1 MDSEIQEFL
10 NNLIRIGKV
19 SSVNYQKGTARVY
32 FPDDDGIVSYDL
44 PVLHRNALKNKDYNM
59 PDIDERVLC
68 LFLSSGVET
77 GFILGSI
84 YTDIVPTPESTGDKR
99 TVVFE
104 DGSRFSYDRKTHQ
117 FDGQIEGTTIKANR
131 QDIEINTPH
140 DVKVTT
146 ANNVEVTAAN
156 AVTITGT
163 NNVTVNTKTA
173 IVNAETAYTLN
184 TQTATLNAPAIT
196 LNGDVAV
203 TGKMIVAV
211 DVIADRISLV
221 NHTHNG
227 NLGAPTSAPIKPQ

>member
-104 DGSRFSYDRKTHQ
+104 DGSRFSYDRRTHQ
-117 FDGQIEGTTIKANR
+117 FDAQIEQTQIRANR
-131 QDIEINTPH
+131 KIITVDTPL
-140 DVKVTT
+140 DV
-146 ANNVEVTAAN
+146 AITAAN
-156 AVTITGT
+156 EVSVKAHKLHTDGMLGATTGATGVITP
-163 NNVTVNTKTA
+163 
-173 IVNAETAYTLN
+173 LS
-184 TQTATLNAPAIT
+184 
-196 LNGDVAV
+196 VAV
-203 TGKMIVAV
+203 VKDGVV
-211 DVIADRISLV
+211 VSIS
-221 NHTHNG
+221 
-227 NLGAPTSAPIKPQ
+227 